1 MNGPIPVALAR
12 NCRVRCVASLPGRPD
27 WTDAIVVCIVIESRA
42 AIVGTS
48 AAANWLMYEIVYGP
62 PLGPLTE
69 TLPLSAGI
77 VLRLFRIEAVLPLPP
92 VAGSA
97 LPLVDAKVAVV
108 PPVGVP
114 GALPMGLTFWP
125 LKAPLKVTVK
135 GPA

>member
-1 MNGPIPVALAR
+1 MPVALAR
-12 NCRVRCVASLPGRPD
+12 NCRVRCVASLPGRPA
-27 WTDAIVVCIVIESRA
+27 WTDAIVVCIVSESRA

-69 TLPLSAGI
+69 MLPLSAGI
-77 VLRLFRIEAVLPLPP
+77 VLRLFRTDATLPVPP

-97 LPLVDAKVAVV
+97 LPLLVVPKTAVV

-114 GALPMGLTFWP
+114 
-125 LKAPLKVTVK
+125 
-135 GPA
+135 